1 MIPPLPVIAQA
12 LWILV
17 PRKYRLSATLAGSA
31 YHVSRAGVPA
41 GCGAAGAGMMQR
53 RRKVPDHSRPAA
65 FLAALSR
72 PSTVVGELCGCAKP
86 LAAPKISAIPTPA
99 ATNFISFRPLIANT
113 SACPLRVRAAGVLR
127 LSPLN

>member
-31 YHVSRAGVPA
+31 CHVSRAGGPEDCEA
-41 GCGAAGAGMMQR
+41 EGAGTMQR

-65 FLAALSR
+65 FLAAPRR
-72 PSTVVGELCGCAKP
+72 PSIVVGELCARAMP
-86 LAAPKISAIPTPA
+86 LPAPKISATLNA
-99 ATNFISFRPLIANT
+99 NNFISFLH
-113 SACPLRVRAAGVLR
+113 
-127 LSPLN
+127 